1 VTKNPEEET
10 KDSVKEPAS
19 KSIGEKLFSDEKLFQ
34 KLTQSKTI
42 QKDHKKDKKVFK
54 PIKQSDDESD

>member
-1 VTKNPEEET
+1 MTKNPEEET

-54 PIKQSDDESD
+54 PLQ